1 MENVFPLTDYVIR
14 NDKHILFRQPHTAH
28 FHCSSDHNVGFS
40 GTDVVSKKSVRSKD
54 DTCHRILLVG
64 IKVYLRRHIRKPQ
77 KRSVKNSSAN
87 TTEFVL
93 KNPFKSFFS
102 CVILPNPFLKF
113 FYEFLLLFNCRCR
126 FCFIDNTLYAGSV
139 GGAADF
145 VLNGNGLH
153 VQCLFKDI
161 ERFQFV
167 SSISIADADTV
178 IIS

>member
-40 GTDVVSKKSVRSKD
+40 GTDVVSKKRVRRKD
-54 DTCHRILLVG
+54 DACHRILLVR

-87 TTEFVL
+87 TTEIVL

-102 CVILPNPFLKF
+102 CVILPNPLLERFNHF
-113 FYEFLLLFNCRCR
+113 ILLFN
-126 FCFIDNTLYAGSV
+126 GE
-139 GGAADF
+139 
-145 VLNGNGLH
+145 NGFRLVNNSFL
-153 VQCLFKDI
+153 
-161 ERFQFV
+161 
-167 SSISIADADTV
+167 A
-178 IIS
+178 